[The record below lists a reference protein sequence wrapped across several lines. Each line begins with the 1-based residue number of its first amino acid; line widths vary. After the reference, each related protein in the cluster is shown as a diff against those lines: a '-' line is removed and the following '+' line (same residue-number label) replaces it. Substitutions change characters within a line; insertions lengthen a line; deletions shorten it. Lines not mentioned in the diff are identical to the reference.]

1 MSKLTIPA
9 ILAVTVMVAGIF
21 AFMPVEQASTVHTT
35 IGVLNVATSDDVV
48 PTVTAD
54 IIGDSATIKTGNVCT
69 VFQTE
74 AADANNEVVSL
85 EITAGGDAIIIIA
98 DNDLEAGLC
107 EFFTGFRVFYDGAGL
122 AAGDTLDFTVSWRA
136 STP

>member
-35 IGVLNVATSDDVV
+35 IGVLNVKTADDVV
-48 PTVTAD
+48 PTVTAN
-54 IIGDSATIKTGNVCT
+54 IIGDSAAIKTGNVCT
-69 VFQTE
+69 VFQVE
-74 AADANNEVVSL
+74 AADAGNEVVSL
-85 EITAGGDAIIIIA
+85 EITADGETITLISDT
-98 DNDLEAGLC
+98 DLEGGLC
-107 EFFTGFRVFYDGAGL
+107 EFFSGFRVFYDGAGL